1 MSKESR
7 STQASFVLLKVMTM
21 NNLLWTGQ
29 IILAAIFLYS
39 GINKTIYS
47 ERQLID
53 RGQTGVVGRRPATI
67 RFIGISE
74 LAGAVGIIL
83 PWWTGTL
90 AFLTPVAAACFA
102 LIMLLAAPIHY
113 RLKESRNVAVNL
125 LVLAISLFVAWGRC
139 QQL

>member
-7 STQASFVLLKVMTM
+7 STEASFVLLKVMPM
-21 NNLLWTGQ
+21 NSLLWTGQ
-29 IILAAIFLYS
+29 ILLAAVFLYS
-39 GINKTIYS
+39 GINKSIYS
-47 ERQLID
+47 EKQLID

-67 RFIGISE
+67 RFIGVSE
-74 LAGAVGIIL
+74 IAGAVGIIF
-83 PWWTGTL
+83 PWWVGAL

-125 LVLAISLFVAWGRC
+125 LLLAIALFVAW
-139 QQL
+139 